1 MRTRQIL
8 IDAVKSLLEKRQ
20 FDDITVQNILDEA
33 GVSRKTFYRYFSD
46 KYDLVNT
53 YYNDYIMESV
63 ISKSKIQNYYE
74 ISLDI
79 FNFIKDNQ
87 KYFKNAMSSEK
98 DGNLFDFLYKT
109 AIDGYSDYYFETYS
123 TREMDEET
131 KFKMEV
137 FAHQS
142 VFCVKKWVNEGCK
155 IPPETL
161 IVWMRDIS
169 CNIEKI
175 IKDTNS

>member
-46 KYDLVNT
+46 KYDLVNA

-79 FNFIKDNQ
+79 FNLEWLLS
-87 KYFKNAMSSEK
+87 A
-98 DGNLFDFLYKT
+98 L
-109 AIDGYSDYYFETYS
+109 
-123 TREMDEET
+123 
-131 KFKMEV
+131 
-137 FAHQS
+137 
-142 VFCVKKWVNEGCK
+142 
-155 IPPETL
+155 
-161 IVWMRDIS
+161 
-169 CNIEKI
+169 
-175 IKDTNS
+175 